1 MDQMKENE
9 LPDELNLIVKI
20 LEGEIHLFE
29 IIIRKYN
36 TLLYKTGRSYG
47 YSHDET
53 QDLMQ
58 DSYINIYMALSSY
71 EFRSTFKTWIL
82 KIMLNNCYKKRQKF
96 SYKNELN
103 NTVLINEKSIPMYSN
118 YQQSDPDKVVINH
131 ELKYVIENSLEK
143 IPVDYRMVF
152 SLREINGL
160 NVSETAEVLNITES
174 NVKVKLSRAKSLLRN
189 EIVKVYSKQE
199 IYEFDLKYCDAI
211 VKRVLE
217 KLHENN

>member
-1 MDQMKENE
+1 MNQLKENE
-9 LPDELNLIVKI
+9 FSDELNIIVKI

-29 IIIRKYN
+29 LIIRKYN
-36 TLLYKTGRSYG
+36 VLLYKTGRSYG

-58 DSYINIYMALSSY
+58 DSYINTFTALSSF
-71 EFRSTFKTWIL
+71 EFRSSFKTWIL

-96 SYKNELN
+96 SYINELSD
-103 NTVLINEKSIPMYSN
+103 TVLINEKSIPMYSN
-118 YQQSDPDKVVINH
+118 YQQTDPNKVLLNH
-131 ELKYVIENSLEK
+131 ELKHVIENSLEK

-160 NVSETAEVLNITES
+160 NVSETADVLNITES
-174 NVKVKLSRAKSLLRN
+174 NVKVKLSRAKTLLRN

-199 IYEFDLKYCDAI
+199 IYEFDLIYCDAM

-217 KLHENN
+217 KLQEYN